1 MQDGGGEWWVPS
13 WLRIPV
19 LMGFLVAG
27 WHTTRIL
34 GVEGIPSYAESRGR
48 GMRKKYRPQIVESTK
63 LS

>member
-1 MQDGGGEWWVPS
+1 MPS

-19 LMGFLVAG
+19 LMGFLVPG
-27 WHTTRIL
+27 RHTTRIL

-48 GMRKKYRPQIVESTK
+48 GMRKKYRPQIVESAK